1 MKHFKTVFSRY
12 AEIDLIEILDYYQEM
27 NPTYTKKILDRV
39 EKRVEDLKQFPE
51 RGRVVPELERQN
63 IMNYRELIEENYRI
77 IYSIESNTVII
88 HSILDS
94 RRNLEELLVR
104 KFMNYY
110 K

>member
-1 MKHFKTVFSRY
+1 MKRFKTVFSRY

-77 IYSIESNTVII
+77 IYSIESNSVII

-104 KFMNYY
+104 KFMYYY

>member
-1 MKHFKTVFSRY
+1 MKKYKTVFSRY
-12 AEIDLIEILDYYQEM
+12 TELDLIEMLDYYQDM
-27 NPTYTKKILDRV
+27 NPTYTKKILDRI
-39 EKRVEDLKQFPE
+39 EKRVEELKEFPE
-51 RGRVVPELERQN
+51 RGRVVPELETQN

-77 IYSIESNTVII
+77 IYSIEIRTVII
-88 HSILDS
+88 HSILDG

>member
-1 MKHFKTVFSRY
+1 MKRFKTVFSRY
-12 AEIDLIEILDYYQEM
+12 AELDLIEILDYYQDM
-27 NPTYTKKILDRV
+27 NPTYTKKILDRI
-39 EKRVEDLKQFPE
+39 EKRVEELKEFPE
-51 RGRVVPELERQN
+51 RGRVVPELETQN

-77 IYSIESNTVII
+77 IYSIEIRTVII
-88 HSILDS
+88 HSILDG

>member
-1 MKHFKTVFSRY
+1 LK
-12 AEIDLIEILDYYQEM
+12 
-27 NPTYTKKILDRV
+27 
-39 EKRVEDLKQFPE
+39 KRVEDLKQFPE

-77 IYSIESNTVII
+77 IYSIESNSVII

-104 KFMNYY
+104 KFMYYY

>member
-1 MKHFKTVFSRY
+1 MNKFKTIFSRY
-12 AEIDLIEILDYYQEM
+12 AELDLIEILDYYQDL
-27 NPTYTKKILDRV
+27 NPTYTKKILDRI
-39 EKRVEDLKQFPE
+39 EKRVEELKEFPE

-77 IYSIESNTVII
+77 IYSIESKIVMI
-88 HSILDS
+88 HSILDG